1 MGRADERDA
10 RLVAGARKFR
20 VFGQEPITGMDGVHL
35 AAFGEID
42 DGRDVQI
49 SGQRAFVFPDPV
61 GFVRARAVQAV
72 GILLGIDRNR
82 AQVQVIT
89 GPENALRN
97 LAAVGHEDFF
107 KLPDY
112 HGRSVLS

>member
-1 MGRADERDA
+1 
-10 RLVAGARKFR
+10 
-20 VFGQEPITGMDGVHL
+20 MDGVHL

-107 KLPDY
+107 KLPDF